1 MTESEKELLIE
12 ILRGLHYRIG
22 HLENETG
29 AYEGSPSEPQIE
41 MLEKLFDQ
49 KGMQRQCQAK

>member
-1 MTESEKELLIE
+1 MEDEEKELLIE
-12 ILRGLHYRIG
+12 ILRGLHYRIE

-41 MLEKLFDQ
+41 RLEKLLAQ
-49 KGMQRQCQAK
+49 KGTQRQCQA